1 MLRAGCHPCG
11 ASEGVNVRE
20 SAPPPEESE
29 LDKKDGK
36 PRRGDVAPVLGIC
49 LVASLMAI
57 VVAVAM
63 KADGVI
69 IISLA
74 VVLTALA
81 VKLRQGSS

>member
-1 MLRAGCHPCG
+1 
-11 ASEGVNVRE
+11 
-20 SAPPPEESE
+20 

-36 PRRGDVAPVLGIC
+36 PRLSDVAPVLGIC

-69 IISLA
+69 IIALA

-81 VKLRQGSS
+81 VRLRQGSS

>member
-1 MLRAGCHPCG
+1 
-11 ASEGVNVRE
+11 
-20 SAPPPEESE
+20 

-36 PRRGDVAPVLGIC
+36 PRLGDVAPVLGIC
-49 LVASLMAI
+49 LVTTLMAL

-63 KADGVI
+63 KADNGI
-69 IISLA
+69 IIALA